1 VSRRI
6 ALVLGGGHSSAIA
19 TTANIAPV
27 PVGPAA
33 IAGSAALALWAMQG
47 FESGTIPAGRVIDPG
62 RTIARTTLIGTLI
75 VGVLYVLVTFAVF
88 LMLPSEVAAKSTAPL
103 ADLMSRVWGS
113 GAGRLIAAFAMISA
127 LGALN
132 GWVFL
137 QAEVPLVLA
146 ERGVFPRAFSR
157 VNKFGAPVF
166 AQILGCFL
174 SVALIATNLSGGM
187 VEIYSFIILLA
198 TVATLVLYFSG
209 AVTMLA
215 LLVQKKARGALV
227 TVTALLGAIYAVWTF
242 TGAGAEATAW
252 GAALL
257 ATGIPVYFLMRR
269 AKAQE

>member
-1 VSRRI
+1 
-6 ALVLGGGHSSAIA
+6 VLDEDAGHRSLRF
-19 TTANIAPV
+19 V
-27 PVGPAA
+27 KG
-33 IAGSAALALWAMQG
+33 
-47 FESGTIPAGRVIDPG
+47 
-62 RTIARTTLIGTLI
+62 
-75 VGVLYVLVTFAVF
+75 
-88 LMLPSEVAAKSTAPL
+88 
-103 ADLMSRVWGS
+103 
-113 GAGRLIAAFAMISA
+113 
-127 LGALN
+127 
-132 GWVFL
+132 
-137 QAEVPLVLA
+137 
-146 ERGVFPRAFSR
+146 
-157 VNKFGAPVF
+157 PVF